1 MITVYSLSGVII
13 LLLVLLP
20 QQVIF
25 SGILAVSYTHLNDI
39 KAVMTAL
46 KYLKNGEK
54 ISIFPEG
61 TRNRTDADLL
71 PLKGGAALFAI
82 RAKAPIY
89 PVMMDGKTRLFRRTR
104 IVVGDPID
112 LTEFYD
118 RKMTAED
125 YAKAEEIIRDKM
137 LEIIHGF
144 QAERAAKAEK
154 KKKKK

>member
-1 MITVYSLSGVII
+1 M
-13 LLLVLLP
+13 
-20 QQVIF
+20 
-25 SGILAVSYTHLNDI
+25 
-39 KAVMTAL
+39 
-46 KYLKNGEK
+46 
-54 ISIFPEG
+54 
-61 TRNRTDADLL
+61 